1 MSIKIEGIEELFRKL
16 DQATAVQTLVPPMQR
31 AVLRLQSRMANYPP
45 APPRSRY
52 RRTGTLGRRWTT
64 RVTQESD
71 GVRGTVGNNTVYGPL
86 VQSSR
91 FQTRIHQRTG
101 WQTDRSVLE
110 EERDAIVADFQR
122 AISEALRR

>member
-64 RVTQESD
+64 RVEPGAESVT
-71 GVRGTVGNNTVYGPL
+71 GRVGNNTVYGPL
-86 VQSSR
+86 VQSER
-91 FQTRIHQRTG
+91 FQTHIHQRTG

-110 EERDAIVADFQR
+110 EERDAIIADFER